1 MPSTKTKGQ
10 LEADLSAALTQFERE
25 YLGRGPREARSFIIQ
40 DMLLIRLK
48 GVLTPAEERL
58 ANERDGAQL
67 IKQVRTRLIESAR
80 PLLEQIVFEKTG
92 AQVVTLHTDISSK
105 NGERIFVFCL
115 NRNLEEELRKI

>member
-1 MPSTKTKGQ
+1 MLPIKTKGQ
-10 LEADLSAALTQFERE
+10 LEADLSAAITQFERE

-58 ANERDGAQL
+58 ASERDGAQL

-80 PLLEQIVFEKTG
+80 TLLEQIIFEKTG

-115 NRNLEEELRKI
+115 NKNLEEELRKV

>member
-10 LEADLSAALTQFERE
+10 LEADLSAAITQFERE

-58 ANERDGAQL
+58 ASERDGAQI
-67 IKQVRTRLIESAR
+67 IKQVRMRLIESAR
-80 PLLEQIVFEKTG
+80 PLLEQIIFDKTG

-115 NRNLEEELRKI
+115 NKNLEEELRKN

>member
-1 MPSTKTKGQ
+1 MLPIKTKGQ
-10 LEADLSAALTQFERE
+10 LEADLSAAITQFERE

-58 ANERDGAQL
+58 ASERDGAQL

-80 PLLEQIVFEKTG
+80 TLLEQIIFEKTG